1 VSVLIESLRHTR
13 GSRAT
18 PGRTVPSTARRRTR
32 LRAAFLALV
41 WALPA
46 VCCSLHVLAHDFGHG
61 VPDAPF
67 ADDRIVGMSGDHDHR
82 HAHLDSPSAISTEG
96 VKKLDGAALLIAAA
110 NLERPRVTRPRQE
123 VAAISGSARTATV
136 VSGPRAPP
144 IS

>member
-1 VSVLIESLRHTR
+1 M
-13 GSRAT
+13 
-18 PGRTVPSTARRRTR
+18 PSTARRRTR

-67 ADDRIVGMSGDHDHR
+67 ADAPFADDRIVGMSGDHDHR
-82 HAHLDSPSAISTEG
+82 HAHLDSPSVISTEG

-110 NLERPRVTRPRQE
+110 NLDPPRVTRPRQE